1 MNRLSGDYIES
12 FLYKVF
18 STLSSQ
24 SVKEL
29 SELLEEELSL
39 VSQAVSTLNRLGFA
53 EKEDE
58 FEDDNLVD
66 TLSSTS
72 LDEPGDI
79 KEDKDAHSKLAL
91 IYDSNLAALLMMGN
105 LSGDFFAEYRFS
117 FTKLSNN

>member
-29 SELLEEELSL
+29 SELLEEDLNL

-53 EKEDE
+53 EKDDE
-58 FEDDNLVD
+58 AEEENNLMD
-66 TLSSTS
+66 ALSLQESN
-72 LDEPGDI
+72 DI
-79 KEDKDAHSKLAL
+79 KEDKEDQSKLAL

-105 LSGDFFAEYRFS
+105 LSGLLFKYIVL
-117 FTKLSNN
+117 TLMNIVTY

>member
-29 SELLEEELSL
+29 SELLEEDLNL
-39 VSQAVSTLNRLGFA
+39 VCQAVSTLNRLGFA
-53 EKEDE
+53 EKDDENDEDS
-58 FEDDNLVD
+58 NLID
-66 TLSSTS
+66 ALSLQDSN
-72 LDEPGDI
+72 DI
-79 KEDKDAHSKLAL
+79 KEDKEDKSKLAL

-105 LSGDFFAEYRFS
+105 LSGFLFKII
-117 FTKLSNN
+117 TW